1 MPDSVIRIPRPNRI
15 IAAFSLAAI
24 MAASA
29 CAFAASAKG
38 ADAIYWGRNASPST
52 SSAIAKANIDGTGVN
67 PNFIPVGSTVGGL
80 AFNSTSVFWAGPNGV
95 SSANLDGTGS
105 STLLYSGPSAPG
117 LSIDGQYFYDGGATS
132 AIGRAS
138 LDGSGMNTSFI
149 STGTYNPTYTAVNA
163 SHIYWSGPGPGGG
176 AIGRANIDGT
186 GVNLTL
192 ISGLSSSPQGIAID
206 GSYIYWTNT
215 GGTTIGR
222 ANLDGTGVNQS
233 FITGLSSVTK
243 AIAVDSNHL
252 YWYSSAT
259 GNIARSNLDGTG
271 VDSTFIA
278 AAAQVGMSV
287 YGIAVAPAGSAP
299 KYALSVT
306 KAGTGTGTVTSSP
319 AGIDCGS
326 TCTAE
331 YASGTSVTLTAAAAS
346 GSTFSGW
353 SGACS
358 GAEATC
364 TVSMSEARSVTAN
377 FALVPV
383 PPTPSNAF
391 KLSAAS
397 ISGRSIRT
405 RITVTDPGR
414 ISQRGTRATRSS
426 AARVV
431 SAAVCSTSRSASKAG
446 TYTLTCKVNA
456 ATRKAQKKGAVRV
469 LLTTT
474 FTPTGGTAR
483 TAYRVAVLRSLKPR
497 YTG

>member
-1 MPDSVIRIPRPNRI
+1 MDSGHLYWYSTATGN
-15 IAAFSLAAI
+15 IA
-24 MAASA
+24 
-29 CAFAASAKG
+29 
-38 ADAIYWGRNASPST
+38 
-52 SSAIAKANIDGTGVN
+52 
-67 PNFIPVGSTVGGL
+67 
-80 AFNSTSVFWAGPNGV
+80 
-95 SSANLDGTGS
+95 
-105 STLLYSGPSAPG
+105 
-117 LSIDGQYFYDGGATS
+117 
-132 AIGRAS
+132 
-138 LDGSGMNTSFI
+138 
-149 STGTYNPTYTAVNA
+149 
-163 SHIYWSGPGPGGG
+163 
-176 AIGRANIDGT
+176 
-186 GVNLTL
+186 
-192 ISGLSSSPQGIAID
+192 
-206 GSYIYWTNT
+206 
-215 GGTTIGR
+215 R
-222 ANLDGTGVNQS
+222 ANLDGTGLNTS
-233 FITGLSSVTK
+233 FIAGASGAGQT
-243 AIAVDSNHL
+243 
-252 YWYSSAT
+252 
-259 GNIARSNLDGTG
+259 
-271 VDSTFIA
+271 
-278 AAAQVGMSV
+278 V
-287 YGIAVAPAGSAP
+287 YGLAVAPGGSVA

-326 TCTAE
+326 TCSAE

-358 GAEATC
+358 GTEATC

-377 FALVPV
+377 FALAPV

-414 ISQRGTRATRSS
+414 ISQRGTRAARSS

-431 SAAVCSTSRSASKAG
+431 SAAVCSTSRAASKAG

-456 ATRKAQKKGAVRV
+456 ATRKAQKKGVVRV